1 MSLRSKHFGKYLYIG
16 CGNHRMS
23 MFTHADINLGK
34 NKKGNPDI
42 FCDITKHIPLPNDHV
57 DLIFSRGTMEHL
69 IYSEFINCL
78 IENYRILKI
87 GGAVRMSLPDFDVT
101 IHNYMNNLIDKYH
114 NDEMEKWDLYY
125 RMPRNGVAEN
135 FINRMLYHDHFYLHN
150 FHTVSKALTKCGFIN
165 VRKVN
170 PGETIAKEIS
180 QILKEAEGKSDGQIL
195 DGQILIEAQ
204 KGPNPPTLK
213 MLIKPLPNNFIS
225 KILAK
230 YFNIRITGFDKRQ
243 GIFPEKKWFYEK
255 KVILYQYFI
264 KKFQNNLKN
273 K

>member
-69 IYSEFINCL
+69 IYSEFIN
-78 IENYRILKI
+78 
-87 GGAVRMSLPDFDVT
+87 
-101 IHNYMNNLIDKYH
+101 
-114 NDEMEKWDLYY
+114 
-125 RMPRNGVAEN
+125 
-135 FINRMLYHDHFYLHN
+135 RMLYHDHFYLHN

-165 VRKVN
+165 IRKVS

-213 MLIKPLPNNFIS
+213 MLKKPLPNNFIS

-243 GIFPEKKWFYEK
+243 GIFPEKNGFMKRK
-255 KVILYQYFI
+255 
-264 KKFQNNLKN
+264 
-273 K
+273 